1 MKFKLDENFDP
12 RLVPVLQEH
21 GFDVDTILA
30 ERLSGSPDE
39 VVYATCQ
46 KLGRVLVTLDL
57 DFSNPFR
64 FPPGDTEGIIVVR
77 PPRPILPAV
86 RSTLLSILPQLKT
99 LPIRGTLWIVEPGRI
114 RIHDPDEPLD
124 DLGSK

>member
-1 MKFKLDENFDP
+1 MKMKLDENFDP
-12 RLVPVLQEH
+12 RLVPVLQSH

-39 VVYATCQ
+39 VVYATSQ
-46 KLGRVLVTLDL
+46 TLGRVLITLDL

-77 PPRPILPAV
+77 PPRPVLPAI
-86 RSTLLSILPQLKT
+86 RATLLSILPQLKT
-99 LPIRGTLWIVEPGRI
+99 LPLKGTLWIVEPGRI
-114 RIHDPDEPLD
+114 RFHDPDEPLD
-124 DLGSK
+124 AS